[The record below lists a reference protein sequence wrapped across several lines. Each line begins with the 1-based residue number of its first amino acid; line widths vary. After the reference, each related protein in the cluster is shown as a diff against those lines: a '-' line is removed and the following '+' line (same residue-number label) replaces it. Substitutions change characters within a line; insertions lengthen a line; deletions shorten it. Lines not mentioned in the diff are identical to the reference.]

1 MKKTI
6 LFYMKK
12 YKHFIILL
20 FFALLLFWKVL
31 LFPNYIIFSPHSDI
45 IEQSSYWNY
54 LVSYTYNNYGDLPL
68 WNPYTFSGYYYAGNL
83 FSNMFY
89 PINLVLLFISPE
101 NVDTFFGFTFLFHF
115 FLGSVFMFL
124 FLRKIKISEF
134 GSLIGSLVYLLSG
147 RFAISLWV
155 GLPNYAP
162 WVMLTPLVFL
172 LIENFFEK
180 KNLRYALYV
189 SIPLALIILG
199 THAQYFFFTIFIVLL
214 YFIFRLA
221 ILIAKKEKIMISS
234 KLISYI
240 LLIFVFMLSLSAIQL
255 LPSLD
260 FSKNNIRLQ
269 DFTFEFASGI
279 SYEPRNLITLLIP
292 NFFGSYLDNTY
303 WGNYAFWQKNLYIG
317 ILPLLF
323 AFFSLFGPKN
333 KHYIFFLLLL
343 IFSFLFALGKYF
355 PLYYLFYNLPLF
367 NLFRAPTRILF
378 FFNFSMIV
386 LVAFGVDFLFYKLK
400 EKFVNRKL
408 LKKIIGVFIVLSL
421 IIALSTLSVFLFK
434 GSILNIGENI
444 LDRKFDFEQ
453 EGLNSY
459 DFYSSKIEAVY
470 NKIFFGLISLSIF
483 FGLGVLLVLYLYKGK
498 CNINKKYI
506 KFIIILIIFL
516 DLGLY
521 SSNFIDVKDPK
532 EIFSTNKF
540 IDYLSQDNGHFRI
553 LDTTI
558 HTLPQHL
565 TMRNSIYK
573 INGYDGMIRVDYQ
586 NFVSAGSGIELKP
599 TTIISLKNITASI
612 IYDMLNVK
620 YIISNDILNEKQY
633 KLIKNITTYLY
644 VNNAD
649 YSIFDKKIFEVGYE
663 AVSEQDTYIYL
674 NLNAF
679 PKAFVVPN
687 AIVFDNKE
695 KILDAIVDNQLDF
708 KDSVILEQNM
718 NKSLTNKGSF
728 KEAKINLYSPN
739 KVIATVNLKTPGYLV
754 LADTFDKGW
763 KAYDNGKE
771 TKVFRANYILRGV
784 YIEKGNH
791 EVIFKYEPGSYKLGR
806 IISIISLSIILLIV
820 FLKRPNLRK

>member
-1 MKKTI
+1 
-6 LFYMKK
+6 
-12 YKHFIILL
+12 
-20 FFALLLFWKVL
+20 
-31 LFPNYIIFSPHSDI
+31 
-45 IEQSSYWNY
+45 
-54 LVSYTYNNYGDLPL
+54 
-68 WNPYTFSGYYYAGNL
+68 
-83 FSNMFY
+83 
-89 PINLVLLFISPE
+89 
-101 NVDTFFGFTFLFHF
+101 
-115 FLGSVFMFL
+115 MFL
-124 FLRKIKISEF
+124 FLKKIRISEF
-134 GSLIGSLVYLLSG
+134 GSLVGSIVYLLSG

-199 THAQYFFFTIFIVLL
+199 AHAQYFFFTIFIVSL
-214 YFIFRLA
+214 YFIFRLVT
-221 ILIAKKEKIMISS
+221 LIKERVNIRVIF
-234 KLISYI
+234 KLIFYI
-240 LLIFVFMLSLSAIQL
+240 ALIFVFMTSLSAIQL
-255 LPSLD
+255 LPSLE
-260 FSKNNIRLQ
+260 FSKNSIRLQ
-269 DFTFEFASGI
+269 DFTFEFASSI
-279 SYEPRNLITLLIP
+279 SYEPWTLITLAIP

-303 WGNYAFWQKNLYIG
+303 WGSYAFWQKNIYIG
-317 ILPLLF
+317 ILPLIF
-323 AFFSLFGPKN
+323 VFFSLFCPKN
-333 KHYIFFLLLL
+333 KHYLFFLFLLV
-343 IFSFLFALGKYF
+343 FSFLFALGKYF

-386 LVAFGVDFLFYKLK
+386 LAAFGVDFLFYKVK
-400 EKFVNRKL
+400 EKYVNRKL
-408 LKKIIGVFIVLSL
+408 IKKIIGIFIVLSL
-421 IIALSTLSVFLFK
+421 IITLSTLSVFLFK

-459 DFYSSKIEAVY
+459 DFYSSKIEAAY

-498 CNINKKYI
+498 YNINRKYI
-506 KFIIILIIFL
+506 KFIIILIICL

-521 SSNFIDVKDPK
+521 SSNFIDVKDSK

-540 IDYLSQDNGHFRI
+540 IDYLLQDNGHFRI
-553 LDTTI
+553 LDTTT

-620 YIISNDILNEKQY
+620 YIISNDILNGKQY
-633 KLIKNITTYLY
+633 KRIKNITTYLY

-649 YSIFDKKIFEVGYE
+649 YSIFDKKIFEAGYE

-708 KDSVILEQNM
+708 KDSVILEQNT
-718 NKSLTNKGSF
+718 NKPLTNKGSF

-784 YIEKGNH
+784 YLEKGNH